1 MSSLAVATY
10 GNRTRFRPGE
20 EVAGKALWILDKEPE
35 AVEVRLFWYT
45 EGKGTQDVEVVDVMR
60 IESSE
65 TRHEAEF
72 KFTLPGEPYSFS
84 GKLISLLWALEVVV
98 RPSGETERLNITVS
112 PSENEIILHG
122 DITDTSRE
130 SQEQSL

>member
-10 GNRTRFRPGE
+10 GNKSRFRPGE

-35 AVEVRLFWYT
+35 TVEIRLFWYT
-45 EGKGTQDVEVVDVMR
+45 EGKGTQDIDVVDVMR

-98 RPSGETERLNITVS
+98 LPSGETERLNITVS
-112 PSENEIILHG
+112 PSGNEIVLRG
-122 DITDTSRE
+122 DETDTSGE
-130 SQEQSL
+130 SQEQS